1 MLLDTEKSGEQDLEC
16 FKEWLVNTE
25 PNLRSL
31 ITIHAIN
38 YFPSINTLPNNKI
51 FDWSKL
57 KVHLFADNKINV
69 SKKLKF
75 LLGWVE
81 NIFGKGE
88 SAGSSIFSFS
98 YHVFKKNL
106 PRVINPLPQNAT
118 FLRTKDI

>member
-1 MLLDTEKSGEQDLEC
+1 MLLDTEKSGEQDLAC

-31 ITIHAIN
+31 ITKIHAIN

-81 NIFGKGE
+81 NIFGKVE
-88 SAGSSIFSFS
+88 SAGSSIFLLF
-98 YHVFKKNL
+98 L
-106 PRVINPLPQNAT
+106 PCFQ
-118 FLRTKDI
+118 KESS